1 MSFKLSD
8 IGDLAGDFIK
18 DFGLPGIAVGVGVIV
33 LAPILGPALAKAG
46 KPVAKALIKGSIGAY
61 EKGKGALAE
70 TREVLED
77 LIAESRAEMAEAQEN
92 KILEPISTDVLPEP
106 QSG

>member
-1 MSFKLSD
+1 MSFKFSD
-8 IGDLAGDFIK
+8 IGDFAGDLVK
-18 DFGLPGIAVGVGVIV
+18 DFGVPGIAVGLGVII

-46 KPVAKALIKGSIGAY
+46 KPVAKAVIKGTINVY

-70 TREVLED
+70 SKEVLED
-77 LIAESRAEMAEAQEN
+77 LIAESRAELAEAQEN
-92 KILEPISTDVLPEP
+92 KILEPSTEVIAEP